1 MLSIEAAAA
10 GDLRNPRKCNTG
22 RSIFACVSLQYRA
35 DALFH
40 DYWVLCRFLAL
51 ERNLCLDMRRTLLP
65 YSGVGRHQALF
76 GKAGGFG
83 LGLGLYGGLIVAGMI
98 HGVRLKRVMR
108 AARRAQERVRFAKIR
123 SGGCTRISLQ
133 ALEMI
138 FEACMHDLQPL
149 PSCLWY

>member
-1 MLSIEAAAA
+1 MAIRA
-10 GDLRNPRKCNTG
+10 DLFSRVFRSNTT
-22 RSIFACVSLQYRA
+22 

-40 DYWVLCRFLAL
+40 DYWVLCRYLAL
-51 ERNLCLDMRRTLLP
+51 EHNLCLDMRRTLLA

-108 AARRAQERVRFAKIR
+108 AARRAQERVRFAKMR

-133 ALEMI
+133 ALEII